1 MQGERFEPTAEQR
14 RTVRAMAGFGAPQ
27 EDIAV
32 FLDIDPKTLRK
43 HFRIELDRGGIE
55 ATTKVAQSLFRMA
68 TEGNNVAAA
77 IFWMKARAGWRDRHT
92 VEHGLAPNAQGFCVI
107 SGVER
112 ADDLSDEQLMH
123 IARRGI
129 DEDELDAVDQRP
141 VVQQPRRGRA
151 VFKVPRE
158 LSVEEWTAKYGRLG
172 KPRDAG

>member
-1 MQGERFEPTAEQR
+1 M
-14 RTVRAMAGFGAPQ
+14 
-27 EDIAV
+27 
-32 FLDIDPKTLRK
+32 
-43 HFRIELDRGGIE
+43 
-55 ATTKVAQSLFRMA
+55 AQSLFRMA

-123 IARRGI
+123 TGRRGI
-129 DEDELDAVDQRP
+129 DQDELDAVDQRP
-141 VVQQPRRGRA
+141 GMQQPRRGRD

-158 LSVEEWTAKYGRLG
+158 LTVEE
-172 KPRDAG
+172 